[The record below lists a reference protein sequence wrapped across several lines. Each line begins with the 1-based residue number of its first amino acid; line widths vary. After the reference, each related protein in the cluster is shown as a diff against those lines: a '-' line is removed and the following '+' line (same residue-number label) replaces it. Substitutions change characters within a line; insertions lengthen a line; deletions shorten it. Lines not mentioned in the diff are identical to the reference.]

1 MNLQERK
8 GHEQSGQLQG
18 SACGFPRRFKHF
30 FFASRDWV
38 PVSQVHALGWV
49 PLSDTVPTPSNHDN
63 CGDGIPGGIPGQ
75 AAGGTERRAEAEER
89 KGPSPVMR
97 QPYNSSLRAMP
108 LCQLWGR
115 MRTKRVSTGLWI
127 LLRTTS
133 VASSL
138 A

>member
-1 MNLQERK
+1 MSSQEGGR
-8 GHEQSGQLQG
+8 GHSWFSLHVKLWALKQ
-18 SACGFPRRFKHF
+18 RRVPPL
-30 FFASRDWV
+30 ASRGWAL
-38 PVSQVHALGWV
+38 VSLSTAEGIGVSM
-49 PLSDTVPTPSNHDN
+49 PLAVAPLLP
-63 CGDGIPGGIPGQ
+63 Q
-75 AAGGTERRAEAEER
+75 AAVTAWDGVQEGQRGGSVGTGRC
-89 KGPSPVMR
+89 SPVMR
-97 QPYNSSLRAMP
+97 QPYSSSLRAMP